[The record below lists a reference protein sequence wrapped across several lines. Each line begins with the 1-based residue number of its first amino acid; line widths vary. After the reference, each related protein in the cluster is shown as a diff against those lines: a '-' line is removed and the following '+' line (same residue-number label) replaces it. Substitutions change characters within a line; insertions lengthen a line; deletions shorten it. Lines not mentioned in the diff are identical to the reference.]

1 MMVEKLKNSKRT
13 KQLNTEKLAIK
24 SRSRVEGWIQGTTNN
39 QKTITDG
46 YTMTMLNGLYRSQ
59 NPENHNFRQPAGK
72 LTTISYQAEPYD
84 RSMSIDNKL
93 SYSSQILDHSQ
104 SRIIKPLDFTT
115 LKGHLPEK

>member
-46 YTMTMLNGLYRSQ
+46 YTMTMLNGLYRS
-59 NPENHNFRQPAGK
+59 
-72 LTTISYQAEPYD
+72 
-84 RSMSIDNKL
+84 
-93 SYSSQILDHSQ
+93 
-104 SRIIKPLDFTT
+104 
-115 LKGHLPEK
+115 